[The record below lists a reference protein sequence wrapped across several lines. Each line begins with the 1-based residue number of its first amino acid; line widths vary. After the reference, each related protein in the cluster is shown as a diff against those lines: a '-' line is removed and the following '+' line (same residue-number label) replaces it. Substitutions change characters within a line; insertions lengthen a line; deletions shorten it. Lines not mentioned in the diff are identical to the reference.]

1 MNLGDVMREL
11 GLGSL
16 VPDSGSND
24 GDETDAEA
32 EQDDSTD
39 DSTTGTSEDST
50 EESTAE
56 PETEPEPARPA
67 FSGADFEGDVGDAVE
82 ELQYELDDVR
92 GRVDSNETSIEG
104 IRNDQDRLEDR
115 VDDIEETNATLLGIY
130 DRLTDDI
137 NPFSGSPGEQANA
150 TPDDGTYGVMSGDA
164 SDDALQSD
172 DDDDV
177 VSFSDLKDAH
187 DAETEEAAADA
198 ETEPEPDPDGE
209 GVAET
214 DDSAEPAQPSVTPPE
229 PGTDTAE
236 SPYLSTLAST
246 YATDVLLMEWVAM
259 LVETA
264 GPAGALKTVDY
275 YAQIN
280 WISPSVKRQ
289 LETVLSGAYDV
300 DDAGPSRPP
309 SDLSVEAH
317 NESFEH
323 IQRLAQQ
330 TELAEA

>member
-16 VPDSGSND
+16 VPDAGPND
-24 GDETDAEA
+24 EDETDAEA
-32 EQDDSTD
+32 DDATEGQAAESPDGTD
-39 DSTTGTSEDST
+39 GGGT
-50 EESTAE
+50 ESATA
-56 PETEPEPARPA
+56 PATEPEPDPQPRRT
-67 FSGADFEGDVGDAVE
+67 FEGGEFEGDVGDAIE

-92 GRVDSNETSIEG
+92 GRVDSNETSMEAV
-104 IRNDQDRLEDR
+104 RNDQDRLEER
-115 VDDIEETNATLLGIY
+115 VDGIEETNATLLGIY
-130 DRLTDDI
+130 DRLTEGI
-137 NPFSGSPGEQANA
+137 NPFSGSSANRDDA
-150 TPDDGTYGVMSGDA
+150 TPDDGTYGVMSGEA
-164 SDDALQSD
+164 SDDALESAD
-172 DDDDV
+172 DGEDV

-187 DAETEEAAADA
+187 DESEDETVNTDDQADDEESQ
-198 ETEPEPDPDGE
+198 
-209 GVAET
+209 ET
-214 DDSAEPAQPSVTPPE
+214 DHEPVRESVPTPPE

-236 SPYLSTLAST
+236 SPYLSTLAPT

-280 WISPSVKRQ
+280 WISPTVKRQ

-300 DDAGPSRPP
+300 DEAGPSRPP
-309 SDLSVEAH
+309 SDLPVEAH

-330 TELAEA
+330 TELVEA